1 MKFKSIT
8 RLEKA
13 SHICRYD
20 LEYETEDH
28 RIKKYE
34 IVSRDRHLH
43 SLEDLQSWSSKTVV
57 VIAISKETGKL
68 LLNREFRMAAGDWI
82 YNFPSGMID
91 PGETP
96 SQAAAR
102 ELEEETG
109 LIMEKRLFRMK
120 SSYNAVGITN
130 ETSSVVLAEV
140 SGEIQNKHNPFEEIE
155 AGWYSKEE
163 VKELIKSSK
172 MSARAQMF
180 CFVWVYGELSI
191 EKLLEEFEQDE

>member
-1 MKFKSIT
+1 MKFLNIKRI
-8 RLEKA
+8 EKA
-13 SHICRYD
+13 KHICRYD
-20 LEYETEDH
+20 LEYETEDK

-57 VIAISKETGKL
+57 IIAINKENGKL

-96 SQAAAR
+96 SQAAKR

-109 LIMEKRLFRMK
+109 LIMERRLYRMK

-140 SGEIQNKHNPFEEIE
+140 SGEILYKHNPFVEIE

-163 VKELIKSSK
+163 VKELLKNSK

-180 CFVWVYGELSI
+180 GFVWVYGELQI
-191 EKLLEEFEQDE
+191 EKLVEEFE

>member
-1 MKFKSIT
+1 MKFLNIKRI
-8 RLEKA
+8 EKA
-13 SHICRYD
+13 KHICRYD
-20 LEYETEDH
+20 LEYETEDK
-28 RIKKYE
+28 RIRKYE

-57 VIAISKETGKL
+57 IIAINKENGKL

-96 SQAAAR
+96 SQAAKR

-109 LIMEKRLFRMK
+109 LIMERRLYRMK

-140 SGEIQNKHNPFEEIE
+140 SGEIVDKHNPFEEIE

-163 VKELIKSSK
+163 VKELLKNSK

-180 CFVWVYGELSI
+180 GFVWVYGELQI
-191 EKLLEEFEQDE
+191 EKLVEEFE

>member
-1 MKFKSIT
+1 MKFRSIT

-13 SHICRYD
+13 KHICRYD
-20 LEYETEDH
+20 LEYETEDNQ
-28 RIKKYE
+28 IKKYE

-43 SLEDLQSWSSKTVV
+43 SLEDLQNWSSKTVAI
-57 VIAISKETGKL
+57 IAISRETGKL

-109 LIMEKRLFRMK
+109 LTMVKRLFRMK

-163 VKELIKSSK
+163 VRELLKNCK

-180 CFVWVYGELSI
+180 CFIWVYGELDI
-191 EKLLEEFEQDE
+191 NKLVDEFE

>member
-1 MKFKSIT
+1 MKFLNIKRI
-8 RLEKA
+8 EKA
-13 SHICRYD
+13 KHICRYD
-20 LEYETEDH
+20 LEYETEDK

-57 VIAISKETGKL
+57 IIAINKENGKL

-96 SQAAAR
+96 SQAAKR

-109 LIMEKRLFRMK
+109 LIMERFL
-120 SSYNAVGITN
+120 N
-130 ETSSVVLAEV
+130 
-140 SGEIQNKHNPFEEIE
+140 
-155 AGWYSKEE
+155 
-163 VKELIKSSK
+163 
-172 MSARAQMF
+172 
-180 CFVWVYGELSI
+180 SI
-191 EKLLEEFEQDE
+191 HF

>member
-1 MKFKSIT
+1 MKILNIKRI
-8 RLEKA
+8 EKA
-13 SHICRYD
+13 KHICRYD
-20 LEYETEDH
+20 LEYETEDK

-57 VIAISKETGKL
+57 IIAINKENGKL

-96 SQAAAR
+96 SQAAKR

-109 LIMEKRLFRMK
+109 LIMERRLYRMK

-140 SGEIQNKHNPFEEIE
+140 SGEIVDKHNPFEEIE

-163 VKELIKSSK
+163 VKELLKNSK

-180 CFVWVYGELSI
+180 GFVWVYGELQI
-191 EKLLEEFEQDE
+191 EKLVEEFE